1 MTPAQCR
8 MARAA
13 LTWSVRECA
22 DKVGITPNTISSF
35 ELERSVRTSTVARLR
50 DVFIANGVVFDGATG
65 GVHIAK
71 AA

>member
-35 ELERSVRTSTVARLR
+35 ELGRSVRTSTVDRLR
-50 DVFIANGVVFDGATG
+50 DVFIGHGAVFDGATG
-65 GVHIAK
+65 GVYIA
-71 AA
+71 AQA